1 MLGSSNEKD
10 ATRSIFL
17 SSVKQ
22 FANTGAVAVAFLAT
36 PILYDLSVG
45 YIHVFTIQHYGS
57 AFADLMNIPW
67 FGIVAVLSFFGARA
81 SVATLVLTGGFAVAR
96 KLF

>member
-1 MLGSSNEKD
+1 MLGSNGEKD

-17 SSVKQ
+17 SSVKG
-22 FANTGAVAVAFLAT
+22 FANTGAVAAAFFAT

-45 YIHVFTIQHYGS
+45 YIRVFTVRHYGP
-57 AFADLMNIPW
+57 AFADLMDIAW
-67 FGIVAVLSFFGARA
+67 FGIVGILTFFGARA
-81 SVATLVLTGGFAVAR
+81 SVATLILTGGFAVAS